1 LRNLAKV
8 KETRNSSLF
17 SEFLDLKIFCPEIIT
32 RLPNLNL
39 QLQLAKPKVVTSCVS
54 ISNTDILIL
63 VVYDKPAKISTLEFH
78 NVIQVV
84 SPIKKD

>member
-1 LRNLAKV
+1 MRNLAKI

-32 RLPNLNL
+32 RLPKMNL
-39 QLQLAKPKVVTSCVS
+39 QLQLVKPRVVTSCVP

-63 VVYDKPAKISTLEFH
+63 VVYDKPAKISILEFH

-84 SPIKKD
+84 SPVKKD